1 MAQHMV
7 IFTADSLMFYH
18 QLLREIPAPKPIERN
33 GLMTTQMMHE
43 RLLDLI
49 QAEGI
54 DTLFGIPDP
63 SFFALFLEAERRGME
78 VVSPHHEQAAALA
91 ADGFFRMTGKPVVL
105 CMNKG
110 PGVGNVAAGANFLR
124 KENVPAVF
132 IMAQRQRFYEQ
143 HVRRGKMQYMSQPPM
158 FEGVMKYLGVIE
170 YAEQTDGIIHEAFR
184 QAMTGVPGPTYVEL
198 PLGVM
203 QAKFDLPPA
212 LPPHRYRLVRQ
223 RADDISISEAVAL
236 LEQAQNPL
244 LLLGQGVFVSRQHEA
259 AAQLAAKLN
268 CPILLSN
275 AVEAILPGMEGR
287 TFAYSSEAGGQIAA
301 ASDVVLAIGTELG
314 EALNYGR
321 GHAWKAGDGKRKW
334 IYVERDA
341 TAIGVNRPIDVPLVG
356 DLRDIIPQLS
366 DALASLT
373 RTLPAKIAEWAKIRD
388 DAKQA
393 LTNRV
398 PTTSQPIHTGRLA
411 IEATKLLPDD
421 TILVR
426 DGGASSMWFSAL
438 LQWTPPDAM
447 WSSNWGA
454 IGNGLPMAVGA
465 QLAVGDK
472 RRVALLTGD
481 SAFLFHISELET
493 AVRKK
498 LPLIC
503 VVAVDHAWGIEAAS
517 YKANFGDNTP
527 TPEARWGDDVRL
539 DKTAQS
545 FGAHGEYVDRVE
557 DIAPAVERA
566 LASGKPAV
574 LHVEVDKAI
583 NSTFA
588 GIPGFL
594 EFRNWFGEEGDFL
607 GVPGAA
613 TANAVAGPGGSTANS
628 SGY

>member
-1 MAQHMV
+1 
-7 IFTADSLMFYH
+7 
-18 QLLREIPAPKPIERN
+18 
-33 GLMTTQMMHE
+33 MTNQAMHE

-49 QAEGI
+49 QAEDI

-63 SFFALFLEAERRGME
+63 SFFAMFIEAERRGIE
-78 VVSPHHEQAAALA
+78 VVSPHHEQAAALT
-91 ADGFFRMTGKPVVL
+91 ADGYFRMTGKPVVL

-110 PGVGNVAAGANFLR
+110 PGVGNIAAGANFFR

-132 IMAQRQRFYEQ
+132 IMAQRQRIYEQ
-143 HVRRGKMQYMSQPPM
+143 RVRRGKMQYMSQPPI
-158 FEGVMKYLGVIE
+158 FEGVMKYIGVIE
-170 YAEQTDGIIHEAFR
+170 YPDQTDEIIHEAFR
-184 QAMTGVPGPTYVEL
+184 QATTGVPGPTYVEL

-203 QAKFDLPPA
+203 QAKFNLPPVLA
-212 LPPHRYRLVRQ
+212 PSRYRLVRQ
-223 RADDISISEAVAL
+223 RADDLSTSEAVAL
-236 LEQAQNPL
+236 LKGARNPA
-244 LLLGQGVFVSRQHEA
+244 LLLGQGVFVSRQHDA
-259 AAQLAAKLN
+259 VAKLARKLN

-275 AVEAILPGMEGR
+275 AVEAILPGLEDR
-287 TFAYSSEAGGQIAA
+287 TFAYSSEAGGQIASG
-301 ASDVVLAIGTELG
+301 SDVVLAIGTELG

-321 GHAWKAGDGKRKW
+321 GHAWKTGDADRKW

-356 DLRDIIPQLS
+356 DLKDIVPQLT
-366 DALASLT
+366 DALGGLQREA
-373 RTLPAKIAEWAKIRD
+373 PARLAEWTQIRD
-388 DAKQA
+388 DAKRA
-393 LTNRV
+393 LMDRI
-398 PTTSQPIHTGRLA
+398 PEASQPIHTGRLA
-411 IEATKLLPDD
+411 IEATKVLPDD

-426 DGGASSMWFSAL
+426 DGGAASMWFSAL
-438 LQWTPPDAM
+438 LQWTPRDAM

-454 IGNGLPMAVGA
+454 IGNGLPMALGA
-465 QLAVGDK
+465 QLAAGDK

-503 VVAVDHAWGIEAAS
+503 IVAVDHAWGIEAAS
-517 YKANFGDNTP
+517 YKANFGDDTA
-527 TPEARWGDDVRL
+527 TPEARWGKEVRL

-557 DIAPAVERA
+557 DIGPAVQRA

-574 LHVEVDKAI
+574 IHVEVDQLA

-613 TANAVAGPGGSTANS
+613 PAAPAAAAGGGSTENS

>member
-1 MAQHMV
+1 M
-7 IFTADSLMFYH
+7 
-18 QLLREIPAPKPIERN
+18 K
-33 GLMTTQMMHE
+33 TQAMHE

-49 QAEGI
+49 QAEDI
-54 DTLFGIPDP
+54 NTLFGIPDP
-63 SFFALFLEAERRGME
+63 SFFGMFIEAERRGME
-78 VVSPHHEQAAALA
+78 IVSPHHEQAAALT
-91 ADGFFRMTGKPVVL
+91 ADGYFRMTGKPVVL

-110 PGVGNVAAGANFLR
+110 PGVGNIAAGANFFR

-132 IMAQRQRFYEQ
+132 IMAQRQRIYEQ
-143 HVRRGKMQYMSQPPM
+143 RVRRGKMQYMSQPPI
-158 FEGVMKYLGVIE
+158 FEGVMKYIGVIE
-170 YAEQTDGIIHEAFR
+170 YPDQTDEILHEAFR
-184 QAMTGVPGPTYVEL
+184 QATTGVPGPTYVEL

-203 QAKFDLPPA
+203 QAKFDLPPVLA
-212 LPPHRYRLVRQ
+212 PKRYRLVRQ
-223 RADDISISEAVAL
+223 RADDLSIAEAVGL
-236 LEQAQNPL
+236 LKGAQNPV

-259 AAQLAAKLN
+259 VAKLAAKLN

-275 AVEAILPGMEGR
+275 AVEAILPGMEAR
-287 TFAYSSEAGGQIAA
+287 TFAYSSEAGGQIASG
-301 ASDVVLAIGTELG
+301 SDVVLAIGTELG

-321 GHAWKAGDGKRKW
+321 GHAWKAGDADRKW
-334 IYVERDA
+334 IYIERDA

-356 DLRDIIPQLS
+356 DLKDVVPQLT
-366 DALASLT
+366 DALGGLERAA
-373 RTLPAKIAEWAKIRD
+373 PAKLADWTKIRD

-393 LTNRV
+393 LMDRV
-398 PTTSQPIHTGRLA
+398 PETSQPIHTGRLA
-411 IEATKLLPDD
+411 IEATKVLPED

-426 DGGASSMWFSAL
+426 DGGAASMWFSAL
-438 LQWTPPDAM
+438 LQWTPRDAM

-454 IGNGLPMAVGA
+454 IGNGLPMALGA

-493 AVRKK
+493 AVRKN

-503 VVAVDHAWGIEAAS
+503 IVAVDHAWGIEAAS
-517 YKANFGDNTP
+517 YKANFGENTA
-527 TPEARWGDDVRL
+527 TPEARWGNEVRL

-557 DIAPAVERA
+557 DIAPAVQRA

-574 LHVEVDKAI
+574 IHVEVDQLA

-607 GVPGAA
+607 GVPGVAPASTPAA
-613 TANAVAGPGGSTANS
+613 AGGSTENS

>member
-1 MAQHMV
+1 M
-7 IFTADSLMFYH
+7 
-18 QLLREIPAPKPIERN
+18 K
-33 GLMTTQMMHE
+33 TQAMHE

-49 QAEGI
+49 QAEDI
-54 DTLFGIPDP
+54 NTLFGIPDP
-63 SFFALFLEAERRGME
+63 SFFGMFIEAERRGME
-78 VVSPHHEQAAALA
+78 IVSPHHEQAAALT
-91 ADGFFRMTGKPVVL
+91 ADGYFRMTGKPVVL

-110 PGVGNVAAGANFLR
+110 PGVGNIAAGANFFR

-132 IMAQRQRFYEQ
+132 IMAQRQRIYEQ
-143 HVRRGKMQYMSQPPM
+143 RVRRGKMQYMSQPPI
-158 FEGVMKYLGVIE
+158 FEGVMKYIGVIE
-170 YAEQTDGIIHEAFR
+170 YPDQTDEILHEAFR
-184 QAMTGVPGPTYVEL
+184 QATTGVPGPTYVEL

-203 QAKFDLPPA
+203 QAKFDLPPVLA
-212 LPPHRYRLVRQ
+212 PKRYRLVRQ
-223 RADDISISEAVAL
+223 RADDLSIAEAVGL
-236 LEQAQNPL
+236 LKGAQNPV

-259 AAQLAAKLN
+259 VAKLAAKLN

-275 AVEAILPGMEGR
+275 AVEAILPGMEAR
-287 TFAYSSEAGGQIAA
+287 TFAYSSEAGGQIASG
-301 ASDVVLAIGTELG
+301 SDVVLAIGTELG

-321 GHAWKAGDGKRKW
+321 GHAWKAGDADRKW
-334 IYVERDA
+334 IYIERDA

-356 DLRDIIPQLS
+356 DLKDVVPQLT
-366 DALASLT
+366 DALGGLERAA
-373 RTLPAKIAEWAKIRD
+373 PAKLADWTKIRD

-393 LTNRV
+393 LMDRV
-398 PTTSQPIHTGRLA
+398 PETSQPIHTGRLA
-411 IEATKLLPDD
+411 IEATKVLPED

-426 DGGASSMWFSAL
+426 DGGAASMWFSAL
-438 LQWTPPDAM
+438 LQWTPRDAM

-454 IGNGLPMAVGA
+454 IGNGLPMALGA

-493 AVRKK
+493 AVRKN

-503 VVAVDHAWGIEAAS
+503 IVAVDHAWGIEAAS
-517 YKANFGDNTP
+517 YKANFGENTA
-527 TPEARWGDDVRL
+527 TPEARWGNEVRL

-557 DIAPAVERA
+557 DIAPAVQRA

-574 LHVEVDKAI
+574 IHVEVDQLA

-613 TANAVAGPGGSTANS
+613 PAATPAAGGGSTENS

>member
-1 MAQHMV
+1 
-7 IFTADSLMFYH
+7 
-18 QLLREIPAPKPIERN
+18 
-33 GLMTTQMMHE
+33 MTTQTIQQRM
-43 RLLDLI
+43 LDLI
-49 QAEGI
+49 QAEGV

-63 SFFALFLEAERRGME
+63 SFFGLFIEAEKRGME
-78 VVSPHHEQAAALA
+78 VISPHHEQAAALT
-91 ADGFFRMTGKPVVL
+91 ADGHFRMTGKPAVL
-105 CMNKG
+105 CVNKG
-110 PGVGNVAAGANFLR
+110 PGVANIAAGATFMR

-143 HVRRGKMQYMSQPPM
+143 RVRRGKMQYASQPPM

-170 YAEQTDGIIHEAFR
+170 YPEQTDEIFHEAFR
-184 QAMTGVPGPTYVEL
+184 QALSGVPGPTYIEL

-203 QAKFDLPPA
+203 QARFDLPPV

-223 RADDISISEAVAL
+223 RADDLAIAEAVAL
-236 LEQAQNPL
+236 LKDAKAPV
-244 LLLGQGVFVSRQHEA
+244 LLLGQGGFVSRAHA
-259 AAQLAAKLN
+259 ALTDLAAKLA
-268 CPILLSN
+268 CPILVSN
-275 AVEAILPGMEGR
+275 AVEAVLPGMESR
-287 TFAYSSEAGGQIAA
+287 TFAYSSAAGTEIAGQA
-301 ASDVVLAIGTELG
+301 DVVLAIGTELG

-321 GHAWKAGDGKRKW
+321 GHAWQAGDATRKW
-334 IYVERDA
+334 IYVERDPL
-341 TAIGVNRPIDVPLVG
+341 AIGVNRPIDVPLVG
-356 DLRDIIPQLS
+356 DLRDVVPQLS
-366 DALASLT
+366 AALGSAT
-373 RTLPAKIAEWAKIRD
+373 RNLPAKVAEWTKLRD
-388 DAKQA
+388 GVKTDLMAV
-393 LTNRV
+393 V

-411 IEATKLLPDD
+411 IEATRALPED

-438 LQWTPPDAM
+438 LQWTPRDAM

-454 IGNGLPMAVGA
+454 IGNGLPMALGA
-465 QLAVGDK
+465 QLAVGDS

-493 AVRKK
+493 AVRKN

-503 VVAVDHAWGIEAAS
+503 IVAVDHAWGIEAAS

-527 TPEARWGDDVRL
+527 TPEARWGNNVRL
-539 DKTAQS
+539 DLTAQS

-557 DIAPAVERA
+557 DIGPAVTRA

-574 LHVEVDKAI
+574 IHVEVDQSV
-583 NSTFA
+583 NSSFA

-613 TANAVAGPGGSTANS
+613 PAPTAASGGGGSTENS

>member
-1 MAQHMV
+1 MPSQTM
-7 IFTADSLMFYH
+7 
-18 QLLREIPAPKPIERN
+18 P
-33 GLMTTQMMHE
+33 E

-63 SFFALFLEAERRGME
+63 SFFALFIEAERRGIE
-78 VVSPHHEQAAALA
+78 VVSPHHEQAAGLT

-110 PGVGNVAAGANFLR
+110 PGVGNIAAVANFFR
-124 KENVPAVF
+124 KENIPAVF
-132 IMAQRQRFYEQ
+132 IMAQRQRIYEQ
-143 HVRRGKMQYMSQPPM
+143 RVRRGKMQYMSQPPI
-158 FEGVMKYLGVIE
+158 FEGVMKYIGVIE
-170 YAEQTDGIIHEAFR
+170 YPDQTDEIMHEAFR

-203 QAKFDLPPA
+203 QAKFDLPPVA
-212 LPPHRYRLVRQ
+212 APSRYRLTRQ
-223 RADDISISEAVAL
+223 RADDLSIQEAVDL
-236 LEQAQNPL
+236 LRGAKAPA

-259 AAQLAAKLN
+259 GAALAAKLG
-268 CPILLSN
+268 CPILQSN
-275 AVEAILPGMEGR
+275 AVEAVLPGFDDR
-287 TFAYSSEAGGQIAA
+287 TFAYSSEAGGQIAS

-321 GHAWKAGDGKRKW
+321 GHAWKDGDATRKW

-341 TAIGVNRPIDVPLVG
+341 TAFGVNRPIDVPLVG
-356 DLRDIIPQLS
+356 DLKDIVPQLTE
-366 DALASLT
+366 ALGDLKREA
-373 RTLPAKIAEWAKIRD
+373 PARLGEWTKIRD

-393 LTNRV
+393 LTDRI
-398 PTTSQPIHTGRLA
+398 PTTSEPVHTGRLA
-411 IEATKLLPDD
+411 IEATKVLPED

-426 DGGASSMWFSAL
+426 DGGAASMWFSAL
-438 LQWTPPDAM
+438 LQWTPRDAM

-454 IGNGLPMAVGA
+454 IGNGLPMALGA
-465 QLAVGDK
+465 QLAAGDK

-493 AVRKK
+493 AVRKN

-517 YKANFGDNTP
+517 YKANFGDNTA
-527 TPEARWGDDVRL
+527 TPEARWGQDVRL
-539 DKTAQS
+539 DLTAQS
-545 FGAHGEYVDRVE
+545 FGAHGEYVTRAE
-557 DIAPAVERA
+557 DIGPAVERA

-574 LHVEVDKAI
+574 IHVEVDQAA
-583 NSTFA
+583 NSSFN

-613 TANAVAGPGGSTANS
+613 PAPAAGSGGGSTENS

>member
-1 MAQHMV
+1 
-7 IFTADSLMFYH
+7 
-18 QLLREIPAPKPIERN
+18 
-33 GLMTTQMMHE
+33 MTNQAMHE

-54 DTLFGIPDP
+54 NTLFGIPDP
-63 SFFALFLEAERRGME
+63 SFFALFIEAERRGME
-78 VVSPHHEQAAALA
+78 VVSPHHEQAAALT
-91 ADGFFRMTGKPVVL
+91 ADGYFRMTGKPVVL

-110 PGVGNVAAGANFLR
+110 PGVGNIAAGANFFR

-132 IMAQRQRFYEQ
+132 IMAQRQRIYEQ
-143 HVRRGKMQYMSQPPM
+143 RVRRGKMQYMSQPPI

-170 YAEQTDGIIHEAFR
+170 YPDQTDEILHEAFR
-184 QAMTGVPGPTYVEL
+184 QATTGVPGPTYVEL

-203 QAKFDLPPA
+203 QAKFDLPPVLA
-212 LPPHRYRLVRQ
+212 PSRYRLVRQ
-223 RADDISISEAVAL
+223 RADDLSISEAVAL
-236 LEQAQNPL
+236 LKGARNPV

-259 AAQLAAKLN
+259 AAKLAQKLN

-275 AVEAILPGMEGR
+275 AVEAILPGLEDR

-301 ASDVVLAIGTELG
+301 GSDVVLAIGTELG
-314 EALNYGR
+314 EPLNYGR
-321 GHAWKAGDGKRKW
+321 GHAWKAGDADRKW

-356 DLRDIIPQLS
+356 DLKDIVPQLTE
-366 DALASLT
+366 ALGGLQREA
-373 RTLPAKIAEWAKIRD
+373 PAKLVEWTKIRD

-393 LTNRV
+393 LTDRI
-398 PTTSQPIHTGRLA
+398 PETSQPIHTGRLA
-411 IEATKLLPDD
+411 IEATKVLPKD

-426 DGGASSMWFSAL
+426 DGGAASMWFSAL
-438 LQWTPPDAM
+438 LQWTPRDAM

-454 IGNGLPMAVGA
+454 IGNGLPMALGA

-493 AVRKK
+493 AVRKN

-503 VVAVDHAWGIEAAS
+503 IVAVDHAWGIEAAS
-517 YKANFGDNTP
+517 YKANFGENTA
-527 TPEARWGDDVRL
+527 TPEARWGGEVRL

-545 FGAHGEYVDRVE
+545 FGAHGEYVDRAE
-557 DIAPAVERA
+557 DIGPAVQRA

-574 LHVEVDKAI
+574 VHVEVDQLA
-583 NSTFA
+583 NSSFA

-613 TANAVAGPGGSTANS
+613 PAATAGGSTENS

>member
-1 MAQHMV
+1 
-7 IFTADSLMFYH
+7 
-18 QLLREIPAPKPIERN
+18 
-33 GLMTTQMMHE
+33 MTQTIQD
-43 RLLDLI
+43 RILDLV
-49 QAEGI
+49 QAENI

-63 SFFALFLEAERRGME
+63 SFFGLFIEAEKRGIE
-78 VVSPHHEQAAALA
+78 IVSPHHEQAAALT
-91 ADGFFRMTGKPVVL
+91 ADGHFRMTGKPAVL
-105 CMNKG
+105 CVNKG
-110 PGVGNVAAGANFLR
+110 PGVANIAAGANFLR

-143 HVRRGKMQYMSQPPM
+143 RVRRGKMQYMSQPPM
-158 FEGVMKYLGVIE
+158 FDGVMKYVGVVE
-170 YAEQTDGIIHEAFR
+170 YPEQLDEIFHEAFR
-184 QAMTGVPGPTYVEL
+184 QAVSGVPGPTYIEL
-198 PLGVM
+198 PLGIM

-212 LPPHRYRLVRQ
+212 PPPHRYRMVRQ
-223 RADDISISEAVAL
+223 RADDLGIAEAVEL
-236 LEQAQNPL
+236 LRGAKNPA
-244 LLLGQGVFVSRQHEA
+244 LLLGQGGFVSRAHDMLGV
-259 AAQLAAKLN
+259 LAAKLS

-275 AVEAILPGMEGR
+275 AVEAVLPGMEDR
-287 TFAYSSEAGGQIAA
+287 TFAYSSDAGAQIAA
-301 ASDVVLAIGTELG
+301 QSDVVLAIGTELG

-321 GHAWKAGDGKRKW
+321 GHAWKEGDATRKW
-334 IYVERDA
+334 IYIERDA
-341 TAIGVNRPIDVPLVG
+341 LAIGVNRPIDVPLVG
-356 DLRDIIPQLS
+356 DLRDVVPQLTE
-366 DALASLT
+366 ALGDLQ
-373 RTLPAKIAEWAKIRD
+373 RDLPAKLPEWTALRDSAK
-388 DAKQA
+388 KA
-393 LTNRV
+393 LEDRI
-398 PTTSQPIHTGRLA
+398 PTTSCPIHTGRVA
-411 IEATKLLPDD
+411 IEATRALPED

-438 LQWTPPDAM
+438 LQFTPRDAM

-454 IGNGLPMAVGA
+454 IGNGLPMALGA

-493 AVRKK
+493 AVRKN

-503 VVAVDHAWGIEAAS
+503 IVAVDHAWGIEAAS

-527 TPEARWGDDVRL
+527 TPEARWGNSVRL
-539 DKTAQS
+539 DLTAQS
-545 FGAHGEYVDRVE
+545 FGAYGEYVDKAE

-574 LHVEVDKAI
+574 IHVEVDQAA

-613 TANAVAGPGGSTANS
+613 PAPTAGGGGSTENS

>member
-1 MAQHMV
+1 M
-7 IFTADSLMFYH
+7 
-18 QLLREIPAPKPIERN
+18 K
-33 GLMTTQMMHE
+33 TQAMHE

-49 QAEGI
+49 QAEGVN
-54 DTLFGIPDP
+54 TLFGIPDP
-63 SFFALFLEAERRGME
+63 SFFAMFIEAERRGME
-78 VVSPHHEQAAALA
+78 IVSPHHEQAAALT
-91 ADGFFRMTGKPVVL
+91 ADGYFRMTGKPVVL

-110 PGVGNVAAGANFLR
+110 PGVGNIAAGANFFR

-132 IMAQRQRFYEQ
+132 IMAQRQRIYEQ
-143 HVRRGKMQYMSQPPM
+143 RVRRGKMQYMSQPPI
-158 FEGVMKYLGVIE
+158 FENVMKSVGVIE
-170 YAEQTDGIIHEAFR
+170 YPDQTDEILHEAFR
-184 QAMTGVPGPTYVEL
+184 QATTGVPGPTYVEL

-212 LPPHRYRLVRQ
+212 LAPNRYRLVRQ
-223 RADDISISEAVAL
+223 RADDLSITEAVAL
-236 LEQAQNPL
+236 LKGARNPV

-259 AAQLAAKLN
+259 VAKLAAKLA
-268 CPILLSN
+268 CPILISN
-275 AVEAILPGMEGR
+275 AVEAILPGMEDR
-287 TFAYSSEAGGQIAA
+287 TFAYSSEAGSQIASG
-301 ASDVVLAIGTELG
+301 SDVVLAIGTELG
-314 EALNYGR
+314 EPLNYGR
-321 GHAWKAGDGKRKW
+321 GHAWKTGDADRKW

-356 DLRDIIPQLS
+356 DLKDVVPQLT
-366 DALASLT
+366 DALGGLQREA
-373 RTLPAKIAEWAKIRD
+373 PAKLAEWTQIRD
-388 DAKQA
+388 GAKQA
-393 LTNRV
+393 LMDRV
-398 PTTSQPIHTGRLA
+398 PTASQPIHTGRLA
-411 IEATKLLPDD
+411 IEATKVLPDD
-421 TILVR
+421 TVLVR
-426 DGGASSMWFSAL
+426 DGGAASMWFSAL
-438 LQWTPPDAM
+438 LQWTPRDAM

-454 IGNGLPMAVGA
+454 IGNGLPMALGA
-465 QLAVGDK
+465 QLAVGGK

-493 AVRKK
+493 AVRKN

-503 VVAVDHAWGIEAAS
+503 IVAVDHAWGIEAAS
-517 YKANFGDNTP
+517 YKANFGDNTA
-527 TPEARWGDDVRL
+527 TPEARWGKEVRL

-557 DIAPAVERA
+557 DIGPAVQRA

-574 LHVEVDKAI
+574 VHVEVDQLA

-613 TANAVAGPGGSTANS
+613 PAPAAGAGGGSTENS

>member
-1 MAQHMV
+1 
-7 IFTADSLMFYH
+7 
-18 QLLREIPAPKPIERN
+18 
-33 GLMTTQMMHE
+33 MTNQTMHE

-49 QAEGI
+49 QAEDI

-63 SFFALFLEAERRGME
+63 SFFAMFIEAERRGME
-78 VVSPHHEQAAALA
+78 IVSPHHEQAAALT
-91 ADGFFRMTGKPVVL
+91 ADGYFRMTGKPVVL

-110 PGVGNVAAGANFLR
+110 PGVGNIAAGANFFR

-143 HVRRGKMQYMSQPPM
+143 RVRRGKMQYMSQPPI
-158 FEGVMKYLGVIE
+158 FEGVMKYIGVIE
-170 YAEQTDGIIHEAFR
+170 YPEQTDEIIHEAFR

-203 QAKFDLPPA
+203 QARFNLPPV
-212 LPPHRYRLVRQ
+212 LPPNRYRLTRQ
-223 RADDISISEAVAL
+223 RADDLSVQEAVTL
-236 LEQAQNPL
+236 LRDARNPV

-259 AAQLAAKLN
+259 AAALAAKLN

-275 AVEAILPGMEGR
+275 AVEAILPGMEDR
-287 TFAYSSEAGGQIAA
+287 SFAYSSEAGGRIASG
-301 ASDVVLAIGTELG
+301 SDVVLAIGTELG

-321 GHAWKAGDGKRKW
+321 GHAWKAGDAARKW

-356 DLRDIIPQLS
+356 DLKDIVPQLTE
-366 DALASLT
+366 ALRGVQ
-373 RTLPAKIAEWAKIRD
+373 RTLPMALAEWKNIRD

-393 LTNRV
+393 LTDKV
-398 PTTSQPIHTGRLA
+398 PTAAQPIHTGRLA
-411 IEATKLLPDD
+411 IEATKVLPED

-426 DGGASSMWFSAL
+426 DGGAASMWFSAL
-438 LQWTPPDAM
+438 LQWVPRDAM

-454 IGNGLPMAVGA
+454 IGNGLPMALGA
-465 QLAVGDK
+465 QLAAGPN

-493 AVRKK
+493 AVRKNA
-498 LPLIC
+498 PLIC
-503 VVAVDHAWGIEAAS
+503 IVAVDHAWGIEAAS

-527 TPEARWGDDVRL
+527 TPEARWGNEVRL
-539 DKTAQS
+539 DKTAIS
-545 FGAHGEYVDRVE
+545 FGAHGEYVERAE
-557 DIAPAVERA
+557 DIGPAVERA

-574 LHVEVDKAI
+574 IHVEVDKAG

-613 TANAVAGPGGSTANS
+613 PAPPKEGSGGSTENS